1 MNSLQTALWIKK
13 QIFMKNNCDQDSQ
26 LSKQIV
32 QWYLKNGRSD
42 LPWRKNVTAY
52 RVWISEIMLQQTQV
66 KTVIPFFKKF
76 ISKYPNLK
84 SLSSANEEEIL
95 ALWTGLGFYRRAI
108 NIYKAKEII
117 LSDFKNRFPK
127 SFDDIVRLPGI
138 GESTAGAIMS
148 LAYQIPYPILDANV
162 KRVISR
168 YESVGND
175 STHKSNKKLWALSNK
190 HTPSKNIFSYTQ
202 GIMDLGATICHNSK
216 PNCGICPLQDDCKS
230 AFRVITS
237 KKETKKQNPT
247 KKINFVLARSNDS
260 FLLFKKLEES
270 FWEGLWTPLELD
282 PNHPLPWKDDIETI
296 EEIYIKH
303 KLSHLNLDIKVNIYE
318 YKKIFKLKT
327 NEKYKWVNKSNI
339 DKFGMPKPIKSII
352 EKS

>member
-1 MNSLQTALWIKK
+1 
-13 QIFMKNNCDQDSQ
+13 MKNKCDKDSQ

-32 QWYLKNGRSD
+32 QWYKNNGRSE

-76 ISKYPNLK
+76 IGRYPNLK
-84 SLSSANEEEIL
+84 TLSKASDEEIL

-117 LSDFKNRFPK
+117 LSNFKNRFPK
-127 SFDDIVRLPGI
+127 SFNDVIRLPGI

-168 YESVGND
+168 YESVDND
-175 STHKSNKKLWALSNK
+175 STHKSNKKLWALSSK
-190 HTPSKNIFSYTQ
+190 HTPDNNIFSYTQ

-216 PNCGICPLQDDCKS
+216 PNCDICPLQKGCKS
-230 AFRVITS
+230 AFKVKAN

-247 KKINFVLARSNDS
+247 KKINYALARSNDS

-270 FWEGLWTPLELD
+270 FWKGLWTPLELN
-282 PNHPLPWKDDIETI
+282 PSHPLPWKDNIETL
-296 EEIYIKH
+296 EEISIKH
-303 KLSHLNLDIKVNIYE
+303 KLSHLSLDIKINIYSYE
-318 YKKIFKLKT
+318 KVFKVKT
-327 NEKYKWVNKSNI
+327 NEKYQWVKKSNI
-339 DKFGMPKPIKSII
+339 DKYGMPKPIKSII
-352 EKS
+352 EKL

>member
-1 MNSLQTALWIKK
+1 
-13 QIFMKNNCDQDSQ
+13 MKNNCDQDSQ

-32 QWYLKNGRSD
+32 QWYLKNGRND

-76 ISKYPNLK
+76 ISRYPNLK
-84 SLSSANEEEIL
+84 SISSANEEEIL

-168 YESVGND
+168 YESVDND

-190 HTPSKNIFSYTQ
+190 HTPKKNIFSYTQ
-202 GIMDLGATICHNSK
+202 GIMDLGATICHHSK
-216 PNCGICPLQDDCKS
+216 PNCDICPLQHTCKS
-230 AFRVITS
+230 AFKVKAN

-247 KKINFVLARSNDS
+247 KKINYALARSNDA

-270 FWEGLWTPLELD
+270 FWEGLWTPLELN
-282 PNHPLPWKDDIETI
+282 PNHPLPWKDDIETL
-296 EEIYIKH
+296 EEIRIKH
-303 KLSHLNLDIKVNIYE
+303 KLSHLNLDIKINIYSYE
-318 YKKIFKLKT
+318 KVFKVKT
-327 NEKYKWVNKSNI
+327 NEQYKWVNKSNI
-339 DKFGMPKPIKSII
+339 DKYGMPKPIKSII
-352 EKS
+352 EKL

>member
-1 MNSLQTALWIKK
+1 
-13 QIFMKNNCDQDSQ
+13 MKSNCDQDSQ

-32 QWYLKNGRSD
+32 QWYIKNGRSN

-76 ISKYPNLK
+76 INRYPTLK

-108 NIYKAKEII
+108 NIYNAKEII
-117 LSDFKNRFPK
+117 LNDFKNRFPK

-168 YESVGND
+168 YESVDND
-175 STHKSNKKLWALSNK
+175 STHKSNKKLWGLSNG
-190 HTPSKNIFSYTQ
+190 F
-202 GIMDLGATICHNSK
+202 
-216 PNCGICPLQDDCKS
+216 
-230 AFRVITS
+230 
-237 KKETKKQNPT
+237 
-247 KKINFVLARSNDS
+247 
-260 FLLFKKLEES
+260 
-270 FWEGLWTPLELD
+270 
-282 PNHPLPWKDDIETI
+282 
-296 EEIYIKH
+296 
-303 KLSHLNLDIKVNIYE
+303 
-318 YKKIFKLKT
+318 
-327 NEKYKWVNKSNI
+327 
-339 DKFGMPKPIKSII
+339 
-352 EKS
+352 